1 MLGQTMGTAN
11 PSLLTWL
18 KSRVLSLPRK
28 EASFSRRE
36 FPGVDSPSRPHLETI
51 LHAFLDGY
59 SLALVESNPAD
70 LVRRLHSSVAP
81 EFVGFAYEGIG
92 LYLAMMD
99 LMIPGSGR
107 LEAFTHAAGAPHDF
121 ITMVGAGFAIARIP
135 LAVHRL
141 ESYQKRLDE
150 VTAFCLADGYGF
162 HEGFFKWKS
171 FVDGRK
177 PAPAHF
183 NLQNRILFDSGIARA
198 MWWVYGADPVPIAAA
213 ISRFDE
219 ERRPEMWAGIGVAL
233 SYASAGPGNPDPS
246 AKLLELSGPYR
257 LDLLSGVP
265 FAAHM
270 RWKGNN
276 HAPWTERA
284 CARLLNM
291 SVTETSELMV
301 GALNTFLDTW
311 QGSNEGKRANGYLA
325 VRENTK
331 QRLAEKL
338 SVRARSSAAG

>member
-1 MLGQTMGTAN
+1 MSTGNLSA
-11 PSLLTWL
+11 LTRL
-18 KSRVLSLPRK
+18 KSLVFSLPRK
-28 EASFSRRE
+28 EASFERRE
-36 FPGVDSPSRPHLETI
+36 FPGVNSPSRPHLETI

-59 SLALVESNPAD
+59 SLALIESNTKE

-92 LYLAMMD
+92 LYLSMLD

-107 LEAFTHAAGAPHDF
+107 LEAFTHAAGAPYDY
-121 ITMVGAGFAIARIP
+121 ITMVGAGFAIARVP
-135 LAVHRL
+135 LAVQRM

-171 FVDGRK
+171 FADGRK
-177 PAPAHF
+177 PAPARF
-183 NLQNRILFDSGIARA
+183 NLQNRTLYDSGIARA
-198 MWWVYGADPVPIAAA
+198 MWWVYGADPVAIAAA

-246 AKLLELSGPYR
+246 SKLLELSGPYR
-257 LDLLSGVP
+257 IDLLSGIP

-270 RWKGNN
+270 RWKGKN

-284 CARLLNM
+284 CSELLNM
-291 SVTETSELMV
+291 SVTEASDLIV
-301 GALNTFLDTW
+301 GALNTFIDSW
-311 QGSNEGKRANGYLA
+311 QGPKEEKRARGYLA

-331 QRLAEKL
+331 QRIMEKL